1 MHQVQVL
8 KHDDTVSDRNSGSR
22 LLRAE
27 AVTKRLWAHH
37 FPHDAFWRRGG
48 MYRGHLAPGFLGFD
62 NQDLSNITYGDIM
75 IPSITLKDIPVQR
88 EQLKMKLSYG
98 SKKVTT
104 FNADLVAKEV
114 WLHAITSEFYN
125 TRSR

>member
-1 MHQVQVL
+1 
-8 KHDDTVSDRNSGSR
+8 VSDRNAGSR

-27 AVTKRLWAHH
+27 AITKQLWAHH
-37 FPHDAFWRRGG
+37 FPHDAFWRRGA

-114 WLHAITSEFYN
+114 WLHTI
-125 TRSR
+125 